1 MNNIK
6 QEAVQVKDDLVLALR
21 RAMRALGYYSFMALA
36 LAVGIAAAIASMA
49 FVFLPL
55 AVAKTMGWGVDLTVQ
70 ELLISWPVLIT
81 VIWVSFWGLLVRE
94 FEAIR
99 KVREKGKSC

>member
-36 LAVGIAAAIASMA
+36 
-49 FVFLPL
+49 
-55 AVAKTMGWGVDLTVQ
+55 
-70 ELLISWPVLIT
+70 
-81 VIWVSFWGLLVRE
+81 
-94 FEAIR
+94 
-99 KVREKGKSC
+99 